1 MRVRDNGG
9 FTAADDKDRLCAC
22 LDARL
27 SMVWDGLEAV
37 TPGPEHQ
44 EQIIWMVFFL
54 LTMPLQDCGDS

>member
-9 FTAADDKDRLCAC
+9 FTAADDKDKLCAC

-27 SMVWDGLEAV
+27 NMVCDCVEAV

-54 LTMPLQDCGDS
+54 LTMPLQDRDDS